1 MKYDLEKVIVVE
13 YDDKLQADLE
23 KVLTRMGG
31 PKQVNVD
38 QEVVKTKKALD
49 ELKPKTFSDLE
60 LNRLKNQPKAKP
72 AAPTTT
78 RYDQKDVIERAHG
91 YRFRDEFDNGDRIY
105 YDPVHK
111 RQIYVESQDLARS
124 FQIAKEKLGLA
135 AKYRQEAEMRHY
147 DKQRRINQQVKLK
160 SNKDLIRKTYS

>member
-31 PKQVNVD
+31 AK
-38 QEVVKTKKALD
+38 
-49 ELKPKTFSDLE
+49 KPKTFSDLE

-111 RQIYVESQDLARS
+111 RQIYVDFKDLERS